1 MKNQTIITTDNK
13 KVNYDSLFRG
23 RRIKRLEVQV
33 QKLKAWILRNMD
45 PGAVS
50 ITEKV
55 ELYRLLTL

>member
-1 MKNQTIITTDNK
+1 MKNQTIITTDHK